1 MTDEYDTTSLIFRND
16 RAVWYRPTTLQ
27 ELLHLKSKF
36 PHAKLV
42 IGNTEI
48 GKNYIFQIYLPFY
61 VYLRIKI
68 VLVMN

>member
-16 RAVWYRPTTLQ
+16 RAVWYRPTTFQ

-48 GKNYIFQIYLPFY
+48 GKNYLVIRSIYYFMY
-61 VYLRIKI
+61 I
-68 VLVMN
+68 